1 MLQYGLLVRGKIPLK
16 PHKISPDKQPQT
28 LLLTFHSVTEQT
40 AVKSFA
46 PQVRLS
52 ICDQQEVCPIRHSLP
67 VRIGS
72 VVSVR

>member
-16 PHKISPDKQPQT
+16 PRKISPDKQPQT
-28 LLLTFHSVTEQT
+28 LLLTFHSVTEQI

-46 PQVRLS
+46 PQFRLS
-52 ICDQQEVCPIRHSLP
+52 ICDPQEVRPIRHSLP